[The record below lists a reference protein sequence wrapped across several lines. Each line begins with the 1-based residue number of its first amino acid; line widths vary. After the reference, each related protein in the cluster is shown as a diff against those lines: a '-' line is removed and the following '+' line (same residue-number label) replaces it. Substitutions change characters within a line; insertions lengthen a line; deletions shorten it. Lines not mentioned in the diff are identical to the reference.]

1 MKKNIFD
8 VKSVL
13 STTAVLALLSMPG
26 FAQDIEF
33 NKGTPDWRDT
43 LEIQRDVAKKM
54 EIKREKVEPVSNL
67 KPKGIEIKD
76 IEIDAKLLRKK
87 VEPVS
92 TIQPKGIVMQD
103 TEIKAE
109 LLDEKSVTRDKVEPV
124 STLEPK
130 GIVTGD
136 LEIKAELLKE
146 KEIVTTASID
156 KTDDEVETS
165 EKEDKE
171 EGVLSRESSLE
182 RYICQ
187 KEDQFKKLEERFTS
201 FEKTITEST
210 LSMQNAIAQIAL
222 MNQNGQN
229 QNQYQIQRAPSVYDR
244 YDQMYPMMMMQSMQ
258 NQMMMQNMNYNYTQ
272 SLNTMMMTQAFSYN
286 AMSGMQNSNPYS
298 QGRDNL
304 QNLYGQNVDANFN
317 AGQANNNMA
326 LNYDQNRSLNV
337 APYAP
342 VNQNWRNI
350 SATPQEG
357 FDFSGSTGEKVDT
370 ATTDTTITEE
380 VTTTRKE
387 DGLS

>member
-13 STTAVLALLSMPG
+13 STTAVLAILSMPG

-54 EIKREKVEPVSNL
+54 ENKREKVKPISNL

-76 IEIDAKLLRKK
+76 IEIDAQLLRKK

-92 TIQPKGIVMQD
+92 TIEPKGIVLQD

-109 LLDEKSVTRDKVEPV
+109 LLDEKTVTREKVEPV

-130 GIVTGD
+130 GIITPE

-146 KEIVTTASID
+146 KEIVTTASAEVS
-156 KTDDEVETS
+156 DDLSDE
-165 EKEDKE
+165 E
-171 EGVLSRESSLE
+171 EGVLSRENSLE

-201 FEKTITEST
+201 FEKTITENT

-258 NQMMMQNMNYNYTQ
+258 NQMMMQNLNYNYTQ

-286 AMSGMQNSNPYS
+286 AMSLGMQNNNPYS

-304 QNLYGQNVDANFN
+304 QNLYGQNMDANFN
-317 AGQANNNMA
+317 GGQVNNNVG

-337 APYAP
+337 IPYTP

-350 SATPQEG
+350 SATPQTG
-357 FDFSGSTGEKVDT
+357 FDFTGD
-370 ATTDTTITEE
+370 
-380 VTTTRKE
+380 RK
-387 DGLS
+387 SVV